1 MPDNVLLCSFD
12 VKSLFTN
19 VPVEET
25 IKICSTAL
33 FKHGLNNTKLCK
45 GDFEELMELAT
56 CNVEFSFNDT
66 IYQQVDGVAMGS
78 PLGPTMAN
86 IFVGFYE
93 EKLFQDHGRPMLYA
107 RYVDDTFV
115 VCRDAQER
123 DEFYK
128 HLNSLH
134 QSLKF
139 TMELEEDGCLPFLD
153 VLVQKNKSVGG
164 FCTTVYRKPSF
175 TGEYTKWSS
184 FCDVGRKI
192 SLVKSLTH
200 RALMICSPQNLPAE
214 LEKLK
219 SIFRMN
225 GYPDRLVLKTIEE
238 KVKAFNCLTP
248 SKAGPAKC
256 PVYIRIPYIGT
267 ISRMYKQKI
276 SDAVRKCYFAVNP
289 RVIVTSKPILPSS
302 VKDVL
307 PATKRS
313 QLIYLFS
320 CCCDR
325 KYVGRTLRRLKTRI
339 DEHVPP
345 KVLEVL
351 GMDKTKQ
358 GDINPKSSI
367 ARHLMA
373 NVKCGKQYDESMFTV
388 IGYARSEFHLKVL
401 EALHINSKTPVLCK
415 QKENV
420 YSLLLFGCRNTL

>member
-1 MPDNVLLCSFD
+1 MVSSTGTLVNKLLTSNEQS
-12 VKSLFTN
+12 KTLSGTFTLR
-19 VPVEET
+19 
-25 IKICSTAL
+25 ICSAKVKESLTQL
-33 FKHGLNNTKLCK
+33 FVYLLST
-45 GDFEELMELAT
+45 
-56 CNVEFSFNDT
+56 
-66 IYQQVDGVAMGS
+66 GS
-78 PLGPTMAN
+78 RTLTSQREIRCWADLV
-86 IFVGFYE
+86 IE
-93 EKLFQDHGRPMLYA
+93 SIDR
-107 RYVDDTFV
+107 
-115 VCRDAQER
+115 CDA
-123 DEFYK
+123 
-128 HLNSLH
+128 
-134 QSLKF
+134 
-139 TMELEEDGCLPFLD
+139 PI
-153 VLVQKNKSVGG
+153 VGG

-289 RVIVTSKPILPSS
+289 RVIITSKPILPSS